1 MPDVSTQTEK
11 PKRKPRTKYEPKTI
25 KIKLI
30 KQKPPIKPLTPPKL
44 IIMFDDIF

>member
-11 PKRKPRTKYEPKTI
+11 PKRKPRTKPKQI

-30 KQKPPIKPLTPPKL
+30 RQKPHIEPLTPPNL